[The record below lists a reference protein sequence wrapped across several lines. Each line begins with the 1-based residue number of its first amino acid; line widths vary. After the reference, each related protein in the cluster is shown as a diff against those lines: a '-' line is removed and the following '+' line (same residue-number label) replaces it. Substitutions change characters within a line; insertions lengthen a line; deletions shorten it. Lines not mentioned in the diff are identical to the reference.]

1 MIETLRELIKSHN
14 SEYTD
19 WEAYTYTDSSK
30 RLSTDFIKSIEN
42 VNLDAEVEDWWLMDQ
57 DEYNDTILSNSSV
70 KADFGEWYDDAA
82 AKVLVVV
89 VKPRDAWRES
99 SIVDGDGFERELA
112 DVEDLD
118 EAVLDSLSRFNALT
132 THDQKRTTSLVVEY
146 GTIEPE
152 EEINGSFDNVQ
163 EACDLSTFAKR
174 LSALV
179 EILGY
184 TQKDTAETIGVPL
197 RTLENWIGEVNTPP
211 IITQTAVINGLIQEA
226 RNR

>member
-1 MIETLRELIKSHN
+1 MIETLRELIKNHKG
-14 SEYTD
+14 EYTD

-42 VNLDAEVEDWWLMDQ
+42 VNLEAEVEDWWLMDQ
-57 DEYNDTILSNSSV
+57 AEYNDTILSNSSV

-99 SIVDGDGFERELA
+99 SIVDGDGFEKEL

-118 EAVLDSLSRFNALT
+118 EAVLDSLSRFNALAAG
-132 THDQKRTTSLVVEY
+132 DQKRTTSLVVEY

-152 EEINGSFDNVQ
+152 EGINGSFDNVQ

-179 EILGY
+179 DILGY

-197 RTLENWIGEVNTPP
+197 RTLENWIGGVNTPP
-211 IITQTAVINGLIQEA
+211 VITQIAVINGLIQEV